1 MDGIY
6 SWLLNA
12 SHDGDEQTAQSLYTL
27 LIHYR
32 LQIAF
37 HFSLGCDAR

>member
-1 MDGIY
+1 MDGME

-12 SHDGDEQTAQSLYTL
+12 SHDGDEQTTQSLYTL

-32 LQIAF
+32 LQIAL